1 MRINKKI
8 AQVLLAAGLAT
19 STLATACKAES
30 SEFISTEVP
39 IESFID
45 EEDFETINKEFKIEK
60 EQEEVI
66 VEEQEENPEDK
77 YKFNAVLE
85 EYEDGSKLVHVDGED
100 IIIFDDVVVKYDENG
115 VAYLEQAPLSYQYE
129 KRGIKRVFEVEATTA
144 VMVRT
149 SSNTEAEPIGQIG
162 VGQHFELIDYLDNGW
177 YRINY
182 YGEEGFVC
190 GDYVKEIVT
199 YDFTSSINKIFTST
213 ADKVLSIP
221 GYLREVD
228 ADEEVVVPKGELFE
242 VYIEDDRE
250 DTYLVKTSDYVGY
263 ITKEDLLELTG
274 TIVVV
279 DQSDQNLK
287 IYKDNEIVMNVP
299 VVTGKPSTPTNNGLF
314 EVAKETFNR
323 DLVGPTWRS
332 YVNVMMSFD
341 GGIGLH
347 DAEYHTDDDGKK
359 HGWKAYHEFGGD
371 YHFIYGSHGCVNM
384 RHNDAIKA
392 STDYVDVGTKVL
404 VKK

>member
-1 MRINKKI
+1 MKINKKI
-8 AQVLLAAGLAT
+8 AQILLAAGIAT
-19 STLATACKAES
+19 STLSACKTDS
-30 SEFISTEVP
+30 FSSTEVP
-39 IESFID
+39 IESIITEDLFENI
-45 EEDFETINKEFKIEK
+45 EELN
-60 EQEEVI
+60 
-66 VEEQEENPEDK
+66 VEEIAQEKQENPEDK
-77 YKFNAVLE
+77 YKFNAILE

-100 IIIFDDVVVKYDENG
+100 IVIFDDVVVKYDEEG
-115 VAYLEQAPLSYQYE
+115 IAYLEQAPLSHQYE
-129 KRGIKRVFEVEATTA
+129 KRGMRQVFEVEATTA
-144 VMVRT
+144 VMVRKDA
-149 SSNTEAEPIGQIG
+149 STEGEKIGQIG
-162 VGQHFELIDYLDNGW
+162 VGQHFEMLELLDNGW
-177 YRINY
+177 YKINY
-182 YGEEGFVC
+182 YGEEAYVC

-199 YDFTSSINKIFTST
+199 YDFTTSINRIFTST
-213 ADKVLSIP
+213 ADKTLTIP
-221 GYLREVD
+221 GYLRETD
-228 ADEEVVVPKGELFE
+228 ADEEVVIPKGELFE

-287 IYKDNEIVMNVP
+287 IYKDNVIVMNVP

-347 DAEYHTDDDGKK
+347 DAEYHTDEDGKK

-371 YHFIYGSHGCVNM
+371 YHFTNGSHGCVNM

>member
-1 MRINKKI
+1 MKINKKI
-8 AQVLLAAGLAT
+8 AQILLAAGIAT
-19 STLATACKAES
+19 STLSACKTDS
-30 SEFISTEVP
+30 FSSTEVP
-39 IESFID
+39 IESILNEDLFENI
-45 EEDFETINKEFKIEK
+45 EEPNVEET
-60 EQEEVI
+60 EEVI
-66 VEEQEENPEDK
+66 IEEKENPEDK
-77 YKFNAVLE
+77 YKFNAILE

-100 IIIFDDVVVKYDENG
+100 IVIFDDVVVKYDEEG
-115 VAYLEQAPLSYQYE
+115 IAYLEQAPLSYQYE
-129 KRGIKRVFEVEATTA
+129 KRGIRRVFEVEATST
-144 VMVRT
+144 VMVRKA
-149 SSNTEAEPIGQIG
+149 SNTEADPIGQIG
-162 VGQHFELIDYLDNGW
+162 VGQHFEWLELLDNGW

-213 ADKVLSIP
+213 ADKTLTIP

-274 TIVVV
+274 TFVVV

-287 IYKDNEIVMNVP
+287 VYKDNVIVMHVP

-314 EVAKETFNR
+314 EVDKEKFNKY
-323 DLVGPTWRS
+323 LNGPTWHS
-332 YVNVMMSFD
+332 FVNVMMYFD

-347 DAEYHTDDDGKK
+347 DAEYHTDADGFS
-359 HGWKAYHEFGGD
+359 HGWKEYYAFGGD
-371 YHFIYGSHGCVNM
+371 YHFKNGSHGCVNM
-384 RHNDAIKA
+384 RHDDAIKA

>member
-1 MRINKKI
+1 MKINKKI
-8 AQVLLAAGLAT
+8 AQILLAAGIAT
-19 STLATACKAES
+19 STLSACKTES
-30 SEFISTEVP
+30 FSSTEEP
-39 IESFID
+39 IVSFVTEDLFESI
-45 EEDFETINKEFKIEK
+45 EEEPTI
-60 EQEEVI
+60 EEI
-66 VEEQEENPEDK
+66 KENPEDK
-77 YKFNAVLE
+77 YKFNAILE
-85 EYEDGSKLVHVDGED
+85 EYEDGSKLVHVDGEN
-100 IIIFDDVVVKYDENG
+100 IIIYDDVVVKYDEEG
-115 VAYLEQAPLSYQYE
+115 IAYLEQAPLSHQYE
-129 KRGIKRVFEVEATTA
+129 KRGMRLIPEVEATTA

-162 VGQHFELIDYLDNGW
+162 VGQHFEMLELLDNGW
-177 YRINY
+177 YKINY
-182 YGEEGFVC
+182 YGEEAYVC

-199 YDFTSSINKIFTST
+199 YDFTTSINRIFTST
-213 ADKVLSIP
+213 ADKTLTIP
-221 GYLREVD
+221 GYLRETD
-228 ADEEVVVPKGELFE
+228 ADEEVVIPKGELFE

-287 IYKDNEIVMNVP
+287 IYKDNVIVMNVP

-347 DAEYHTDDDGKK
+347 DAEYHTDEDGKK

-371 YHFIYGSHGCVNM
+371 YHFTNGSHGCVNM